1 MSLTKLRPRPPRQQ
15 QHHWFK
21 IVQQLARSSPVSA
34 IARSPERSR
43 LCPHLFTALVQVT
56 PNFLFSC
63 CSTHHARAPRLAPST
78 RALFCPVA
86 STPRRVLRHLCTCF
100 ARPLCIDSAKSCRVS
115 CFARQLR
122 VSCRAVAVSSITSI
136 SFTLCAVRHAL
147 VHLECYLALLSHQP
161 PKASTTALSLVLST
175 LEHRLEQC
183 RTATL
188 SATSLSSPP
197 RLCTKLRAPMT
208 LFATLPHANHTAPC
222 VAP

>member
-1 MSLTKLRPRPPRQQ
+1 VSLTKLRPRPPRQQ

-86 STPRRVLRHLCTCF
+86 STPHRVLRHLCTCF

-122 VSCRAVAVSSITSI
+122 VSCRVLSWPSHLSHPSRVAL
-136 SFTLCAVRHAL
+136 FALCAAVRRPL
-147 VHLECYLALLSHQP
+147 VHLEGHLAVLTLPPVHQVDHCI
-161 PKASTTALSLVLST
+161 ALP
-175 LEHRLEQC
+175 R
-183 RTATL
+183 TL
-188 SATSLSSPP
+188 SSHCLAS
-197 RLCTKLRAPMT
+197 
-208 LFATLPHANHTAPC
+208 
-222 VAP
+222 VAPPP